1 MYLSLTLKKYTE
13 FEFVEKVIPYITS
26 LTPVTTAVP
35 LVVVL
40 TLTALKDAIDD
51 IVSYALL

>member
-13 FEFVEKVIPYITS
+13 LEFVEKVIPYITS